1 MPDTLPDT
9 MKVLIVEDDA
19 NVRLGCEQA
28 LELEDIRERHL
39 TTTLNG

>member
-1 MPDTLPDT
+1 

-28 LELEDIRERHL
+28 LELEDIATSNSHFRF
-39 TTTLNG
+39 